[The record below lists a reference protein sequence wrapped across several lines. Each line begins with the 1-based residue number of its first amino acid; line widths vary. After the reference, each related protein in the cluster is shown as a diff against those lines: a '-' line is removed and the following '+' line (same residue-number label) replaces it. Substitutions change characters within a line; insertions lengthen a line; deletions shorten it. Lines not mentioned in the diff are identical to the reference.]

1 LNSSRSQTPTVRHG
15 TESSVASQNPS
26 QLIPLREAKELIEDL
41 FSPKP
46 AVYWSD
52 FLITLTIAYGFA
64 AMYIMAAAFSLIQIT
79 ALLVS
84 GVALFRVGTF
94 IHEIVHM
101 PRGSMVGFRI
111 AWNLICGVPSL
122 MHSLLYSIHLDHHN
136 PRKYGTPAD
145 GEYLPLPSAPIRE
158 TVLYLAQI
166 PVLPILAVCRFRFCI
181 PACDDGCWNAG
192 PRMERIPTIGA
203 LSRQRNVRT
212 SGFRW
217 TYPASC
223 G

>member
-1 LNSSRSQTPTVRHG
+1 
-15 TESSVASQNPS
+15 
-26 QLIPLREAKELIEDL
+26 
-41 FSPKP
+41 
-46 AVYWSD
+46 
-52 FLITLTIAYGFA
+52 
-64 AMYIMAAAFSLIQIT
+64 MYIMAAAFSLIQIT

-84 GVALFRVGTF
+84 GVALFRVGIF

-101 PRGSMVGFRI
+101 PRGSMVDFRI

-122 MHSLLYSIHLDHHN
+122 MHSLLYSNHLDHHN
-136 PRKYGTPAD
+136 PHKYGTPAD
-145 GEYLPLPSAPIRE
+145 GEYLPLASAPIRE
-158 TVLYLAQI
+158 TVLYLAQV
-166 PVLPILAVCRFRFCI
+166 PVLPILAFCRFRFCI

-203 LSRQRNVRT
+203 PSRQRNVRA
-212 SGFRW
+212 SGLCW